1 MALIRSDFFIRPAV
15 IPNAVAIF
23 LISCIFIEFLL
34 FSDLLLNSCQ
44 KKQENQAAIFIRFS
58 VDTANIPCNRFV
70 NLAPLRV
77 S

>member
-1 MALIRSDFFIRPAV
+1 MEELFSPSLSV
-15 IPNAVAIF
+15 IIYATGGELQNTFSENV
-23 LISCIFIEFLL
+23 
-34 FSDLLLNSCQ
+34 SDLLLNSCQ